1 LRLGLRQI
9 KGFRQA
15 EAAALM
21 AARLDAT
28 FRDPHDVRRR
38 SGLSASSLELLAQAD
53 AWRSLDLDR
62 RAALWAVQALGPE
75 SLPLFARIEGAVV
88 DEPEVILP
96 DMALGEHV
104 VEDYASLSL
113 SLKCHPLT
121 LLRDGLEQSGILPT
135 SRLAEVRHGTRMSVA
150 GLVLVRQR
158 PGSASGVV
166 FITLEDEY
174 GVANLIVV
182 PPVFER
188 FRKVILT
195 ARLIAA
201 TGRVERQDGVIHLL
215 ADHLSDQSPRL
226 RELTAEPDHFQ
237 PGDIAGGIARADEVK
252 RPTADYKKSAETAKI
267 FPDGRNFK

>member
-1 LRLGLRQI
+1 
-9 KGFRQA
+9 
-15 EAAALM
+15 
-21 AARLDAT
+21 
-28 FRDPHDVRRR
+28 
-38 SGLSASSLELLAQAD
+38 
-53 AWRSLDLDR
+53 
-62 RAALWAVQALGPE
+62 
-75 SLPLFARIEGAVV
+75 
-88 DEPEVILP
+88 
-96 DMALGEHV
+96 MALGEHV
-104 VEDYASLSL
+104 VEDYTSLSL

-226 RELTAEPDHFQ
+226 RELTAEPEYCE
-237 PGDIAGGIARADEVK
+237 REEVV
-252 RPTADYKKSAETAKI
+252 RV